1 MCKPGEKIVA
11 NRKEQISQDSNIQI
25 VKISTISL
33 LFLRQKKKKKQV
45 KWTINIF

>member
-33 LFLRQKKKKKQV
+33 LFLRQKKKKKNKSHGQ
-45 KWTINIF
+45 